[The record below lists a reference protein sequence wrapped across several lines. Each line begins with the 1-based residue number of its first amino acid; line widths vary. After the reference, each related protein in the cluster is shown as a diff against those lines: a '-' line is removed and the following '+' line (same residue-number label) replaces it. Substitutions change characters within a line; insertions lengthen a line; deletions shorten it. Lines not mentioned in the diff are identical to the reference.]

1 MSESKERQAV
11 LKNMLSSFENY
22 KKQQKQIKQ
31 QVSQGQKEEINA
43 IIQLVENILEDP
55 KKSPIILLNAIRV
68 SLIQLF
74 FFLVSNN
81 IKLIKDCLD
90 TKNEFMVEGLYKS
103 NILQKMNQIA
113 LFQAGNE
120 NEDRGEDYF
129 GSNVEEEVQVIGN
142 SLLRLVL
149 ECFMFWPLMF
159 ESGEFQ
165 NRITISQIFDD
176 LTTKKVHFPENIN
189 YFKSL
194 YKQLNLEQQNQAS
207 TIQTQTSNSKQ
218 FTQEAQQQV
227 TESDNKQN
235 LGQSNTSSPKKKK
248 KKEVNLK
255 ALEQK
260 LDEECQN
267 MEKSIQRLG
276 RLLLVP
282 TYLQL
287 NKQEVKDII
296 DNLQLCSQLAS
307 TIFQVIEEVQ
317 DLINAELL
325 TQYITLNEKTDEILV
340 DYQQLISSN
349 MKFDDFSIKYGI
361 TPTSSNEIKLL
372 SQQDLNLVQQR
383 FSDHL
388 ENNNKN
394 QQLQD
399 QQQELLVVED
409 LDFSGDSPAYKKSNL
424 QTNNQMNLSQPQI
437 IESTKHSKQSHS
449 VRQSFDASKK
459 QDAQQQQNKNNY
471 NENYQ
476 DFQVPSLQQK
486 QVSNNKPESQD
497 KSKSLIQLQKTN
509 ENKSQNQPNR
519 LSSSNIQ
526 TQNQQQT
533 QQHASDAVIQKEQQ
547 IKKETN
553 QSNLIQ
559 EQQQKHKI
567 QAPPNSLHRN
577 HNSSQ
582 QNQNTENDYEYEYED
597 EDDIN
602 ELEDQNQN
610 AEALK
615 KESEVKKQQND
626 NLQTV
631 KEKEILT
638 NQQQKNMSQNIPQT
652 NQRASKVEN
661 SDPIDIQITNNINQ
675 QENKQKSKVENSQ
688 NSQNNILKE
697 KKNQMQTNKQQG
709 SQHSIYNNEDD
720 LIKNIQTL
728 NTEQSQGFV
737 NENKSKKQNQDQ
749 MKLSYH
755 SRQSVHNNS
764 MNGSQ
769 YDRGRSS
776 SFKQLF
782 EDPVH
787 IQIMQ
792 QNIKRTS
799 IPRGP
804 TKDDQNN
811 LSVNEYSRQSGYMS
825 EKEKK
830 EIQSLKERLQALS
843 KQLIEK
849 DQAMSFKD
857 QEIKQLKD
865 QIQNMDKQ
873 NTERITQIESQ
884 STQIHYQLQLMND
897 EVSARDNVLEQN
909 QKQMIVLQ
917 QKYDQLHH
925 SYQELQQRCV
935 DYESEIE
942 EKNQELKYLKLQD
955 QNNNENLLEDDSM
968 QQLKMQINQLRLNI
982 NQKEQE
988 INNLKNQ
995 KEEFQEQHEI
1005 ALEQAEQN
1013 NQELENQ
1020 IGVLKQE
1027 IETLRNS
1034 PQQINLQKQQSQDK
1048 TQVFEELKNAKEI
1061 ISSQESIMKQKE
1073 STIQDLIFKNGQ
1085 LKEKLVQLEQEIK
1098 ENKTSY
1104 KKNMKQLQDEI
1115 EQAKQIIDP
1124 IQKEN
1129 AEMFELLNLANMELD
1144 QFKQKVQFY
1153 EGQEMSYKQ
1162 EKSTTRDQMEKI
1174 SMENVRFSCEL
1185 QQQKEFLTQ
1194 QQQQIKDLTFI
1205 IQQLKSDNFTMSQQ
1219 VKSGNSLM
1227 HSGDK
1232 LFLNL
1237 PEGDNNSS
1245 QKFGQAA
1252 SSHRS
1257 NAPISQSKQNQK
1269 INSQQVKKAH
1279 CETFGQQQ
1287 LQEMNMAIQNTEEQ
1301 EVQYLLDAQKMNEF
1315 LDQNQNDSQ
1324 EKQNQQENIHQNQQ
1338 QQENVSQK
1346 QVNILKNQ
1354 LDMQQNQD
1362 SQSLK
1367 QLKKNDSDQNLTS
1380 IKDREESTQK
1390 KANRDYIQEK
1400 NSTNNESN
1408 LQSKLVASEQ
1418 QKNLLRNEK
1427 QREFSTDLK
1436 QDNNI
1441 YGQYDSV
1448 QKSSNKKQNLQH
1460 SSDISQFYSYQGK
1473 IDEHNTPK
1481 APSTRP
1487 SFVREIQSPRRRSM
1501 KLSQYQSNSKNLG
1514 YMSFNQ
1520 EEFEKNNQ
1528 QNEELN
1534 SNRQD
1539 LNRIELIPE
1548 VASTIQSGQNT
1559 IYYSN
1564 NNTIEQA
1571 ENNVNLNT
1579 QNIEAI
1585 HLNQLKATPIKEN
1598 FQKQK
1603 RLDKL
1608 QSLSDYLKTQ
1618 SKKKGFSPMNTGPQA
1633 IKFPYNQTAEF
1644 EITLNNESKMST
1656 LQQELNTLDNQYQ
1669 TEKIKLE
1676 DYQDE
1681 NDYENESESERNN
1694 QNHLNLS
1701 PSNIQLIQYAEDD
1714 NISQHSVPIKIQQD
1728 NSNNDAIENQLI
1740 VQRTQMEDFSSKIS
1754 NYDDTQQNEMNRESQ
1769 LYYQQII
1776 YPHQPDQYYIQKSM
1790 ESSKI
1795 KSGLTIPYEE
1805 DFFNNL
1811 KILSNDNLNRFKKSC
1826 LSDKSLLF
1834 ENEHIKIGV
1843 TNHNHVFSGKNFVK
1857 LQIYIFN
1864 KDLINNIPSFNL
1876 KYLMNEDISVWTK
1889 PEKLSGEIKINKH
1902 LKQDLIVDL
1911 NCIPFEFLTAHFQL
1925 EVETN
1930 EGKRELNEYFVML
1943 PTSLNRFISFSLI
1956 NANNFK
1962 SKWLVNQINSIKT
1975 EEFEYNTKIIKSP
1988 FVFLTYFVNT
1998 VELNPHMKEEHLA
2011 GLQDYKIGG
2020 LFQFYHLDS
2029 QQFLI
2034 KIVIKPFN
2042 KLQIHLSPS
2051 NGQSFSVDSSKCC
2064 HYLLQTLYFLFKYN
2078 PLDGIT
2084 SEQNVE

>member
-1 MSESKERQAV
+1 MSESQERQAV

-31 QVSQGQKEEINA
+31 QVSQGQKEEINT
-43 IIQLVENILEDP
+43 IILLVQNMLEEP
-55 KKSPIILLNAIRV
+55 NKSPIILLNAIR
-68 SLIQLF
+68 
-74 FFLVSNN
+74 
-81 IKLIKDCLD
+81 LIKDCLD
-90 TKNEFMVEGLYKS
+90 TKNELIVEGLYKS

-120 NEDRGEDYF
+120 NEDRGEEYF

-159 ESGEFQ
+159 ESDQFHKR
-165 NRITISQIFDD
+165 NKISQIFDD
-176 LTTKKVHFPENIN
+176 LTTKNVHFPENIN
-189 YFKSL
+189 YFKSF

-207 TIQTQTSNSKQ
+207 TIQSQTSNSKQ
-218 FTQEAQQQV
+218 FTQEAIQQT
-227 TESDNKQN
+227 TEGENKQN
-235 LGQSNTSSPKKKK
+235 LGQSNNSSPKKKK

-260 LDEECQN
+260 LDEENQK
-267 MEKSIQRLG
+267 MEKNIQLLG
-276 RLLLVP
+276 KLLLVP
-282 TYLQL
+282 TYTQL
-287 NKQEVKDII
+287 NKQEVKEII
-296 DNLQLCSQLAS
+296 DNLQLCSQLAN
-307 TIFQVIEEVQ
+307 TIFSVLEEVQ

-325 TQYITLNEKTDEILV
+325 TQYISLNEKTEEILA
-340 DYQQLISSN
+340 DYQQLIGSN

-372 SQQDLNLVQQR
+372 SQQDLQLVQQK
-383 FSDHL
+383 FSDYQ
-388 ENNNKN
+388 ENSNKN
-394 QQLQD
+394 LQLQD
-399 QQQELLVVED
+399 QQQELLIVED
-409 LDFSGDSPAYKKSNL
+409 LDFNGDSPAYKNSNL
-424 QTNNQMNLSQPQI
+424 VANNKANLSQPQI

-449 VRQSFDASKK
+449 ARQSFDASKK
-459 QDAQQQQNKNNY
+459 QDVLQRQNKNNY

-476 DFQVPSLQQK
+476 DFEVPSLQQK
-486 QVSNNKPESQD
+486 QLSNKEESQN
-497 KSKSLIQLQKTN
+497 KSKLLIQLQKAD
-509 ENKSQNQPNR
+509 ENKSYNQSNKI
-519 LSSSNIQ
+519 SSSNEQ
-526 TQNQQQT
+526 TQNQQKA
-533 QQHASDAVIQKEQQ
+533 QQQVSEVVIQKEQQ
-547 IKKETN
+547 MIKTTTQPNSKN
-553 QSNLIQ
+553 
-559 EQQQKHKI
+559 EQQHKI
-567 QAPPNSLHRN
+567 QAPPNSLHRT

-582 QNQNTENDYEYEYED
+582 QKQNTENDYEDDYED
-597 EDDIN
+597 EDDIYGV
-602 ELEDQNQN
+602 EDESKK

-615 KESEVKKQQND
+615 KESEIKKQEKEQQLTQEQELKN
-626 NLQTV
+626 NLQNT
-631 KEKEILT
+631 
-638 NQQQKNMSQNIPQT
+638 QQNIPQT
-652 NQRASKVEN
+652 IQRASKVEN
-661 SDPIDIQITNNINQ
+661 SDPIDNKIAKNINQ
-675 QENKQKSKVENSQ
+675 QENRQNSKIED
-688 NSQNNILKE
+688 SQNNILKE
-697 KKNQMQTNKQQG
+697 KKNQIQANKQQG

-720 LIKNIQTL
+720 LIKNIPTL
-728 NTEQSQGFV
+728 NTEQSQGFA
-737 NENKSKKQNQDQ
+737 NENKTKKVNQDQ
-749 MKLSYH
+749 MKLSFN
-755 SRQSVHNNS
+755 SRQSHHNNS
-764 MNGSQ
+764 MSGSQ
-769 YDRGRSS
+769 YERGRSS

-792 QNIKRTS
+792 QNLKRTS
-799 IPRGP
+799 IPRGL
-804 TKDDQNN
+804 TRDDQNN
-811 LSVNEYSRQSGYMS
+811 SSVNEYSRQSGFVY

-830 EIQSLKERLQALS
+830 EIQSLKEKLQALS

-873 NTERITQIESQ
+873 NTERITKIENQ
-884 STQIHYQLQLMND
+884 STQVHYQLQLLND
-897 EVSARDNVLEQN
+897 EVSARDSVLQQN
-909 QKQMIVLQ
+909 QKQMIALQ

-925 SYQELQQRCV
+925 SQQELQLRCR

-955 QNNNENLLEDDSM
+955 QKNNENLLEDDSM
-968 QQLKMQINQLRLNI
+968 LQLKMQISELRLSI

-995 KEEFQEQHEI
+995 QEQSQEQHEMAI
-1005 ALEQAEQN
+1005 EQADQK

-1027 IETLRNS
+1027 IQTLLNS
-1034 PQQINLQKQQSQDK
+1034 PQHVNIERQQNQDK
-1048 TQVFEELKNAKEI
+1048 IQVFEELKNAKEI
-1061 ISSQESIMKQKE
+1061 ISSQKSIMKQKE

-1085 LKEKLVQLEQEIK
+1085 LKEKLVQLEQEIN
-1098 ENKTSY
+1098 ENKSTY
-1104 KKNMKQLQDEI
+1104 KKNMKQLRDEH
-1115 EQAKQIIDP
+1115 EQAKQILDP
-1124 IQKEN
+1124 VQKEN
-1129 AEMFELLNLANMELD
+1129 SEMFELLNLANMELD
-1144 QFKQKVQFY
+1144 QLKQKVQFY

-1162 EKSTTRDQMEKI
+1162 EKTTNRDQMEKL

-1205 IQQLKSDNFTMSQQ
+1205 IQSLKNDNFIMSQQ
-1219 VKSGNSLM
+1219 VKSGNLLM
-1227 HSGDK
+1227 NSGDK

-1245 QKFGQAA
+1245 QKFGQTA

-1257 NAPISQSKQNQK
+1257 NAPISEKQSKQNQK
-1269 INSQQVKKAH
+1269 INSQQGKKAH

-1287 LQEMNMAIQNTEEQ
+1287 LQEMNMAIQNTEDQ
-1301 EVQYLLDAQKMNEF
+1301 EVQYLLDAQKMKEYF
-1315 LDQNQNDSQ
+1315 DQNQTDSQ
-1324 EKQNQQENIHQNQQ
+1324 EKQDQQENIHQNQQ
-1338 QQENVSQK
+1338 QQQQQQQLESINQKKIANLKNLQDIQQK
-1346 QVNILKNQ
+1346 Q
-1354 LDMQQNQD
+1354 D
-1362 SQSLK
+1362 SLSSK
-1367 QLKKNDSDQNLTS
+1367 ELKKNDSDQNLTS

-1390 KANRDYIQEK
+1390 KENKDLIQEK
-1400 NSTNNESN
+1400 QNSNNQSSSQSN
-1408 LQSKLVASEQ
+1408 SVVAEKQ
-1418 QKNLLRNEK
+1418 NNLLRNEK
-1427 QREFSTDLK
+1427 LRENLTDSK
-1436 QDNNI
+1436 KDYNI
-1441 YGQYDSV
+1441 YGQYNTV
-1448 QKSSNKKQNLQH
+1448 QKSSSKKQNLQH
-1460 SSDISQFYSYQGK
+1460 SSDISQFQSYQGK
-1473 IDEHNTPK
+1473 LDEHNTPK
-1481 APSTRP
+1481 APSVRP

-1501 KLSQYQSNSKNLG
+1501 KLSEYNSNSKNLG

-1520 EEFEKNNQ
+1520 EEQEKNNQ

-1539 LNRIELIPE
+1539 LNRIDLIPE

-1571 ENNVNLNT
+1571 ENVNLNT
-1579 QNIEAI
+1579 QNIDVA

-1618 SKKKGFSPMNTGPQA
+1618 SKKKDFSPINTGPQA

-1644 EITLNNESKMST
+1644 EITMNNESKMNT
-1656 LQQELNTLDNQYQ
+1656 LQQELNMLDHQFQ

-1676 DYQDE
+1676 DYHDE
-1681 NDYENESESERNN
+1681 NDYENGSESERNN
-1694 QNHLNLS
+1694 QPHLNQS
-1701 PSNIQLIQYAEDD
+1701 PQNIQLIQYAEED
-1714 NISQHSVPIKIQQD
+1714 NISQHSMPIKIDQN
-1728 NSNNDAIENQLI
+1728 NSSNDSVDQNQLVI
-1740 VQRTQMEDFSSKIS
+1740 QRTQMEDFSSKIS
-1754 NYDDTQQNEMNRESQ
+1754 NYEDTQQNEMNRQSQ
-1769 LYYQQII
+1769 LYYQQLI

-1790 ESSKI
+1790 ENSKI
-1795 KSGLTIPYEE
+1795 KSGIAIPYEE

-1811 KILSNDNLNRFKKSC
+1811 KILSNENLNRFKKSC

-1843 TNHNHVFSGKNFVK
+1843 TNHNHVFSGKNFAK

-1943 PTSLNRFISFSLI
+1943 PTSLNRFINFSLI

-1975 EEFEYNTKIIKSP
+1975 EEFEYNTKIIKNP
-1988 FVFLTYFVNT
+1988 FIFLTYFVNT

-2020 LFQFYHLDS
+2020 LFQFYHLES

-2042 KLQIHLSPS
+2042 KLQIHVSPS
-2051 NGQSFSVDSSKCC
+2051 NGQSFSAYSSKCC

>member
-1 MSESKERQAV
+1 
-11 LKNMLSSFENY
+11 
-22 KKQQKQIKQ
+22 
-31 QVSQGQKEEINA
+31 
-43 IIQLVENILEDP
+43 
-55 KKSPIILLNAIRV
+55 
-68 SLIQLF
+68 
-74 FFLVSNN
+74 
-81 IKLIKDCLD
+81 
-90 TKNEFMVEGLYKS
+90 MVEGFYKS

-120 NEDRGEDYF
+120 NEDRGEEYF

-159 ESGEFQ
+159 ESDQ
-165 NRITISQIFDD
+165 YQKRNSISQIFDD
-176 LTTKKVHFPENIN
+176 LNTKNVHFPENIN
-189 YFKSL
+189 YFKSF
-194 YKQLNLEQQNQAS
+194 YKQLNLEQQNQGS
-207 TIQTQTSNSKQ
+207 TIQTQASNSKQ
-218 FTQEAQQQV
+218 LSQEAVQQI
-227 TESDNKQN
+227 TEGDNKQN
-235 LGQSNTSSPKKKK
+235 QGQSNNNSPKKKK

-260 LDEECQN
+260 LDEENQK
-267 MEKSIQRLG
+267 MEKNIQRLG
-276 RLLLVP
+276 KLLLVP

-287 NKQEVKDII
+287 NKQEVKEIV
-296 DNLQLCSQLAS
+296 DNLQTCSSLAN
-307 TIFQVIEEVQ
+307 TIFQVLEEVQ
-317 DLINAELL
+317 DLINVELL
-325 TQYITLNEKTDEILV
+325 TQYIALNEKTDEILV

-372 SQQDLNLVQQR
+372 SQQDLQLVQQK
-383 FSDHL
+383 FSDYQDN
-388 ENNNKN
+388 ENKN

-399 QQQELLVVED
+399 QQQELLIVED
-409 LDFSGDSPAYKKSNL
+409 LDFNGDSPAYKKSNL
-424 QTNNQMNLSQPQI
+424 ATNNQKNLSQPQI
-437 IESTKHSKQSHS
+437 IESAKHSKQSHS
-449 VRQSFDASKK
+449 VRQSFDVPKK

-476 DFQVPSLQQK
+476 DFEVPSLQQK
-486 QVSNNKPESQD
+486 QPSNSNKEEQQN
-497 KSKSLIQLQKTN
+497 KSKSLIQLQKTD
-509 ENKSQNQPNR
+509 ENKSQDLANKIQN
-519 LSSSNIQ
+519 SNVQ
-526 TQNQQQT
+526 TQNQQKA
-533 QQHASDAVIQKEQQ
+533 QQQVSDALIQNEQQ
-547 IKKETN
+547 MTKITN
-553 QSNLIQ
+553 QSSSKM
-559 EQQQKHKI
+559 EQQHKM
-567 QAPPNSLHRN
+567 QAPPNSLHRS
-577 HNSSQ
+577 HNNSQ
-582 QNQNTENDYEYEYED
+582 QKQNTDNDYEYDYED
-597 EDDIN
+597 EDDVY
-602 ELEDQNQN
+602 EEEDENKR
-610 AEALK
+610 AGSVK
-615 KESEVKKQQND
+615 KESEVNKNQKEQQINQEQELK
-626 NLQTV
+626 N
-631 KEKEILT
+631 

-652 NQRASKVEN
+652 IQRVSKVEN
-661 SDPIDIQITNNINQ
+661 SDPIIDKNIIQ
-675 QENKQKSKVENSQ
+675 QESKKQSKIED
-688 NSQNNILKE
+688 SQNNILKE
-697 KKNQMQTNKQQG
+697 KKNQIQTNKQQGQG

-728 NTEQSQGFV
+728 NTEQSQGFT
-737 NENKSKKQNQDQ
+737 NENKQKKVNQDQ
-749 MKLSYH
+749 MKLSYN
-755 SRQSVHNNS
+755 SRQSLHNNS
-764 MNGSQ
+764 MSGSQ

-792 QNIKRTS
+792 QNLKRTS

-811 LSVNEYSRQSGYMS
+811 LSVNEQNRQSGFMS

-830 EIQSLKERLQALS
+830 EIQNLKERLQVLS

-857 QEIKQLKD
+857 QEIKQLKE

-873 NTERITQIESQ
+873 NTERMTKIENQ

-897 EVSARDNVLEQN
+897 EVSARDSVLEQN

-925 SYQELQQRCV
+925 SHQELQLRCR

-955 QNNNENLLEDDSM
+955 QNNNENLLEDDSI
-968 QQLKMQINQLRLNI
+968 QQLKMQINQLRLTI

-988 INNLKNQ
+988 INNFKN
-995 KEEFQEQHEI
+995 KLEESQEQHEI

-1027 IETLRNS
+1027 VQTLRNS
-1034 PQQINLQKQQSQDK
+1034 PQQINLQRQQSQDK
-1048 TQVFEELKNAKEI
+1048 IQVIEELKNAKEI

-1085 LKEKLVQLEQEIK
+1085 LKEKLVQLEQEIN
-1098 ENKTSY
+1098 ENKASY
-1104 KKNMKQLQDEI
+1104 KKNLKQLQEEN
-1115 EQAKQIIDP
+1115 EQAKQILDP
-1124 IQKEN
+1124 VQKEN

-1144 QFKQKVQFY
+1144 QLKQKLQFY

-1162 EKSTTRDQMEKI
+1162 EKSTTRDQMEKL

-1205 IQQLKSDNFTMSQQ
+1205 IQQLKNDNFVMSQQ

-1227 HSGDK
+1227 HSNDK

-1245 QKFGQAA
+1245 QKFGQVV

-1257 NAPISQSKQNQK
+1257 NAPIAEKQNKQNSK
-1269 INSQQVKKAH
+1269 INNQQSKKAH

-1287 LQEMNMAIQNTEEQ
+1287 LQEMNMGIQNTEEQ
-1301 EVQYLLDAQKMNEF
+1301 EVQYLLDAEKMKEF
-1315 LDQNQNDSQ
+1315 LDQNQNNPQQKLD
-1324 EKQNQQENIHQNQQ
+1324 QQENIHQNQQ
-1338 QQENVSQK
+1338 QLESLTQI
-1346 QVNILKNQ
+1346 QVACAQNQ
-1354 LDMQQNQD
+1354 QDQD
-1362 SQSLK
+1362 SQSYK

-1390 KANRDYIQEK
+1390 NANRDYVLENQ
-1400 NSTNNESN
+1400 NSNNQSSSK
-1408 LQSKLVASEQ
+1408 SKLAVSEK
-1418 QKNLLRNEK
+1418 QKNQKRNEK
-1427 QREFSTDLK
+1427 QMENLTDYK
-1436 QDNNI
+1436 RDNNI

-1448 QKSSNKKQNLQH
+1448 QKSSSKKQNLQH

-1473 IDEHNTPK
+1473 IDEHGTPK
-1481 APSTRP
+1481 APSVKP
-1487 SFVREIQSPRRRSM
+1487 SFVREIQSPRRRSI

-1520 EEFEKNNQ
+1520 EEFDKNNQ

-1539 LNRIELIPE
+1539 INRIELIPE
-1548 VASTIQSGQNT
+1548 VTSTIQSGQNT

-1571 ENNVNLNT
+1571 ENINLNT
-1579 QNIEAI
+1579 QNVEAN

-1633 IKFPYNQTAEF
+1633 IKFSYNQTAEF
-1644 EITLNNESKMST
+1644 EITMNNESKMNT
-1656 LQQELNTLDNQYQ
+1656 LQQDLNTLDNQYQ

-1694 QNHLNLS
+1694 LNHIDQS
-1701 PSNIQLIQYAEDD
+1701 PQNIQLIQYAEDD
-1714 NISQHSVPIKIQQD
+1714 NISQHSIPIKIQQD
-1728 NSNNDAIENQLI
+1728 DQNEFAMDQNQLV
-1740 VQRTQMEDFSSKIS
+1740 VQRTQMEDFSSKVS
-1754 NYDDTQQNEMNRESQ
+1754 NYEDTQQNEMNRQSQ
-1769 LYYQQII
+1769 LYYQQLI

-1795 KSGLTIPYEE
+1795 KSGLTIAYEE

-1811 KILSNDNLNRFKKSC
+1811 KILSNENLNRFKKSC

-1864 KDLINNIPSFNL
+1864 KDLLNNIPSFNL

-1988 FVFLTYFVNT
+1988 FVFLSYFLNT

-2020 LFQFYHLDS
+2020 IFQFYHMDN

-2034 KIVIKPFN
+2034 KLVIKPFN

-2084 SEQNVE
+2084 SDQNVE